1 MKKGDV
7 ATFIPIANWNLAGA
21 RILERRLREADK
33 RGSGVR
39 LCVGTLRSR
48 CNSGLAGESILE
60 KIRAAKSID
69 AKQDTQRVQ

>member
-7 ATFIPIANWNLAGA
+7 APFIPIANWNLGGA

-33 RGSGVR
+33 RGSGGR

-60 KIRAAKSID
+60 RIRGGKSIE
-69 AKQDTQRVQ
+69 AKLDTQRVQ